1 MRIAVLSDIHGNLP
15 ALEAVLADLEEV
27 RPEVVVVNGDLI
39 NRGPQNRAVVERL
52 WELPYRFTL
61 GNHDDLVVKWRA
73 GHDSLRL
80 LFDDPFFAAT
90 RWTAHTLPQP
100 HLDWLAALPY
110 QVHLEE
116 LGLRV
121 THGSP
126 RHYREGYDER
136 LSEQALGEILRE
148 YPARYLVGSHTHRP
162 YVRRHDGALVWNTG
176 AVGAP
181 FNGDVRAQYL
191 VLEAE
196 AGALVPHFRQV
207 PYDLEAT
214 LKAFR
219 ESGMLE
225 EGGLS
230 AEIFYYETQNAR
242 SMLVPF
248 WLWAEAEKRPLDR
261 DAWAAYRRANPERF
275 AGSG

>member
-1 MRIAVLSDIHGNLP
+1 MRIAVLSDIHGNLA
-15 ALEAVLADLEEV
+15 ALEAVLADLEDI
-27 RPEVVVVNGDLI
+27 RPGIVVVNGDLI
-39 NRGPQNRAVVERL
+39 NRGPQNQEVIERL
-52 WELPYRFTL
+52 WEMPYRFTL
-61 GNHDDLVVKWRA
+61 GNHDDLVVKWRSQ
-73 GHDSLRL
+73 HESLKS
-80 LFDDPFFAAT
+80 LFDDPFFGATGWSAA
-90 RWTAHTLPQP
+90 RLDKP
-100 HLDWLAALPY
+100 HLDWLAALPHE
-110 QVHLEE
+110 VHLEE
-116 LGLRV
+116 LALRI

-136 LSEQALGEILRE
+136 LSEEALEQIIGA

-162 YVRRHDGALVWNTG
+162 YARQHNGAMVWNTG

-191 VLEAE
+191 VLEVSGE
-196 AGALVPHFRQV
+196 TLVPHFRQV
-207 PYDLEAT
+207 EYDLEAT

-219 ESGMLE
+219 DSGMLE

-248 WLWAEAEKRPLDR
+248 WLWAQAQKRPLDKASWEAFR
-261 DAWAAYRRANPERF
+261 EANPERF
-275 AGSG
+275 VRSG